1 MTMTTATIRRTVALT
16 VMSGLAVLGLGC
28 SDTVRQGRGASYLII
43 DSIQASQGNNTT
55 LSGQLSSD
63 VITKGIVYED
73 LGTATLS
80 LAMKD
85 VAVTA
90 PTSNNF
96 ITVTRYHVS
105 YRRADGRNTPGVD
118 VPYPF
123 DGAAT
128 ATVSDQASVVFV
140 LVRVQAKLE
149 PPLANLVGGGGAQA
163 ITTLADVTF
172 FGKDQAGND
181 VQVTGSIGVNFAD
194 WGDPQ

>member
-43 DSIQASQGNNTT
+43 DSIQASQGNDTT

-85 VAVTA
+85 VGVTA

-105 YRRADGRNTPGVD
+105 YRRADGRNVPGVD

-128 ATVSDQASVVFV
+128 ATVSDQSSVVFV

-172 FGKDQAGND
+172 YGKDQAGND